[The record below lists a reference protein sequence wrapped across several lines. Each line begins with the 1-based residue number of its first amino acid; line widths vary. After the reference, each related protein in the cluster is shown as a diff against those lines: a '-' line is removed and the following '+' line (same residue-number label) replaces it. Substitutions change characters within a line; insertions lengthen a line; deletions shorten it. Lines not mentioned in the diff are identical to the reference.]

1 MAYQLVEAFDS
12 GEQQWGAT
20 KAEAT
25 LRYYVLADSPPEAD
39 DYEAVQQFANA
50 NVPATYANLALDSV
64 KIKRRGPDVWDCEA
78 QYRAQSQTQSGQPNY
93 PFKVRTTLSITGE
106 QAHITQSY
114 DTVGAYSADGGSP
127 PDFGGAIGVTRDRV
141 EGVDI
146 VVPRIEYSEEFTWQW
161 GQVNAA
167 YLAILQ
173 NLAGKVNSGTFRGR
187 AAGEVLFVG
196 AEVNQSAGSPS
207 ETELTIAYRFAI
219 SPNVSNLQVGSI
231 TIPSKRGW
239 DYLWVRYEQ
248 EVRPR
253 MGGGE
258 KLLLQPRYAYV
269 EQVYQYA
276 DFGLLGI
283 GT

>member
-12 GEQQWGAT
+12 GEQQWGQT

-25 LRYYVLADSPPEAD
+25 LRYYVIADTPKEAD
-39 DYEAVQQFANA
+39 DYQAVQEFANA
-50 NVPATYANLALDSV
+50 NVPATYANLTIDSV
-64 KIKRRGPDVWDCEA
+64 KIRRKGPDVWDCEA
-78 QYRAQSQTQSGQPNY
+78 QYRAQSQTQGQQPTY

-114 DTVGAYSADGGSP
+114 ATVGAYSADGGDP

-146 VVPRIEYSEEFTWQW
+146 VVPKIEYSEEFTWQYA
-161 GQVNAA
+161 QVNAA
-167 YLAILQ
+167 YLTILQ
-173 NLAGKVNSGTFRGR
+173 NLAGKVNAGTFRGR
-187 AAGEVLFVG
+187 APGEVLFTG
-196 AEVNQSAGSPS
+196 AEVTQTTGSPS

-219 SPNVSNLQVGSI
+219 SPNIQSLQVGGM
-231 TIPSKRGW
+231 TISAKRGW

-248 EVRPR
+248 EVRSR
-253 MGGGE
+253 GGGGK
-258 KLLLQPRYAYV
+258 KLVLQPRYAYV
-269 EQVYQYA
+269 EQVYLYA